1 MIDAEQRAI
10 LGRYVRFIADEL
22 GLDGWVFVIPHAEL
36 DPDDGTLAQITI
48 TYGQQRAIVEF
59 ASDLAEYPLERRRH
73 VIVHEL
79 LHCYTPAYPP
89 GGLWGIEP
97 LIGTAA
103 STVLAERIRHDAE
116 HVTDALATAFARHM
130 PLPVASKDG
139 DGWAYDDEI
148 DVIDEID
155 VTS

>member
-22 GLDGWVFVIPHAEL
+22 GLTSWTFEINHDNLEPGNPA
-36 DPDDGTLAQITI
+36 LACITSV
-48 TYGQQRAIVEF
+48 YGQRKAEVEF
-59 ASDLAEYPLERRRH
+59 RYDFCAYPLEQQRH
-73 VIVHEL
+73 VVVHEL
-79 LHCYTPAYPP
+79 LHCYTPACPP

-103 STVLAERIRHDAE
+103 STVLAERIRRDAE

-130 PLPVASKDG
+130 PLPVASKGG

-148 DVIDEID
+148 DEQ
-155 VTS
+155 